1 MGDDEAR
8 PAYTLPTSPIIFLLG
23 EMMIAPPDTTT
34 RVQRILAVPFITKIS
49 VYMHTH
55 AQTHGVP
62 YQRNGKMTHSMFE
75 TLNVYFTHIY
85 KA

>member
-34 RVQRILAVPFITKIS
+34 RVQRILAVPLIQKCKYICT
-49 VYMHTH
+49 HTH
-55 AQTHGVP
+55 KYTGC
-62 YQRNGKMTHSMFE
+62 
-75 TLNVYFTHIY
+75 HIRELE
-85 KA
+85 K